1 MKALVFVFIFTQIL
15 NAQQLDLHQLRSVY
29 VQASLEQE
37 QSNELFDLTES
48 ATIESDY
55 LGFAYHAVAYTLQS
69 KHTMNPLIKFS
80 CFKEGKNKLEQV
92 IDQYPNELELRFL
105 RYCIQKNIP
114 DFLDYSSNL
123 KQDSLFIIEE
133 IINSD
138 KELQSYIL
146 PIFKT
151 INDGRTSNTG

>member
-1 MKALVFVFIFTQIL
+1 MRTLIFVFVFTQIL
-15 NAQQLDLHQLRSVY
+15 NAQQVGLQELRSIY
-29 VQASLEQE
+29 VLATLEEE
-37 QSNELFDLTES
+37 QSNKLFDLTES
-48 ATIESDY
+48 ATIKSDY
-55 LGFAYHAVAYTLQS
+55 IAYGYHAAAYTLQS
-69 KHTMNPLIKFS
+69 KHTLNPLMKFTY
-80 CFKEGKNKLEQV
+80 FKEGKNKLEQV

-123 KQDSLFIIEE
+123 KQDSIFIIEE

-138 KELQSYIL
+138 KESQSYIL

-151 INDGRTSNTG
+151 INNGRTSNTG